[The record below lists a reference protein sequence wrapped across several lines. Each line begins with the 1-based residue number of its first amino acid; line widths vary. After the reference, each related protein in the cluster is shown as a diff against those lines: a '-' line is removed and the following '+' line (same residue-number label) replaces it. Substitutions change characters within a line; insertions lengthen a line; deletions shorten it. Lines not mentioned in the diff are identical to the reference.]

1 MYQQGMESVKN
12 MMKLINPNSN
22 CCTDNYAS
30 YVTVSL
36 TIGFKR
42 MLTENLKMK
51 TWTEAAKV
59 NTKTVNTY
67 SKLSA

>member
-1 MYQQGMESVKN
+1 
-12 MMKLINPNSN
+12 
-22 CCTDNYAS
+22 
-30 YVTVSL
+30 
-36 TIGFKR
+36 

-67 SKLSA
+67 SKAVSINENFTNEL